1 MIYFGY
7 GIRHSAEADAARR
20 SPETEMIGFNHEDKS
35 ERVSPEKEAFLHYA
49 IEDREDEDRSL

>member
-7 GIRHSAEADAARR
+7 GIRHSAEAAAARR
-20 SPETEMIGFNHEDKS
+20 SSKTEMIDFNHEDKS

-49 IEDREDEDRSL
+49 LDDGEDEDRSV